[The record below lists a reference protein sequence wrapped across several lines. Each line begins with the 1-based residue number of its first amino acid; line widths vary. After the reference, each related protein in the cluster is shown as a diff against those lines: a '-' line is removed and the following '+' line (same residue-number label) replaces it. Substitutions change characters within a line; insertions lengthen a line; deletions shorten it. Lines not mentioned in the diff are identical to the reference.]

1 MTKTLKQISLLAVVT
16 LFSACAINPPMTD
29 ISQLDEARALI
40 AKAKAAG
47 AETCAP
53 ELQARAVFKFYAAAH
68 EFSEG
73 GIHPDEQ
80 ADLVSASVKAAKQAF
95 GKTMRGCKPEIITLK
110 GVYFATNSADL
121 TAAST
126 ATLNHA
132 VAALNKRSGISVE
145 VAAHTDSRGKDTY
158 NMALSSR
165 RAKSVLNYLV
175 SHGIAASRLSS
186 HGYGETQ
193 PVADNGTAAGRAKNR
208 RVELRI
214 R

>member
-1 MTKTLKQISLLAVVT
+1 MKKTLKKISLLAGIG
-16 LFSACAINPPMTD
+16 LISACATTPPSTD
-29 ISQLDEARALI
+29 ISELDQARALI

-47 AETCAP
+47 AERCAP
-53 ELQARAVFKFYAAAH
+53 ELQARAVSKMYAAAH
-68 EFSEG
+68 EYSEG
-73 GIHPDEQ
+73 NIHPDEQ
-80 ADLVSASVKAAKQAF
+80 ADLVHESVKAAKQAF
-95 GKTMRGCKPEIITLK
+95 GKTMRGCKPEIIALK

-132 VAALNKRSGISVE
+132 VAVMKKRSGIHVE
-145 VAAHTDSRGKDTY
+145 VAAHTDSRGKADY

-165 RAKSVLNYLV
+165 RAKSVMDYLIA
-175 SHGIAASRLSS
+175 HGIAASRLTS